1 MINRGPYDD
10 GFNFRYSNSANIPDW
25 DAALRYGHEDRG
37 RYPELSAMWN
47 TPVTEED
54 IIAGRSHRYD
64 FFNNILND
72 VRVTNLIYNATNS
85 DLREL

>member
-1 MINRGPYDD
+1 MINRGPQD
-10 GFNFRYSNSANIPDW
+10 GDTFKWIYSDNTSGFVSGPK
-25 DAALRYGHEDRG
+25 
-37 RYPELSAMWN
+37 YPELSAMWN

-54 IIAGRSHRYD
+54 ILAGRSHRYD

-72 VRVTNLIYNATNS
+72 IRVTNLIYNATNS